1 MSENDDLLYDEDDS
15 VKFIRNYLP
24 QELKGKFTDDD
35 INYIVDLIYDFY
47 DSKGYLNEDT
57 GADNGEDIEIDED
70 ELVDYV
76 IKNAKKDGVGKFE
89 PEEITFI
96 VQGELAYCDSINMF
110 D

>member
-47 DSKGYLNEDT
+47 DSKGYLNEDAAPDEE
-57 GADNGEDIEIDED
+57 GDIEIDED
-70 ELVDYV
+70 ELVEYV